1 MASVTLAI
9 DEEVKER
16 LSKFLYINL
25 SELAREEVVKKEE
38 MLRKVKEFE
47 EIISKSKLTEE
58 DAKRLA
64 DKINKSLAKRYSELS
79 KRKS

>member
-58 DAKRLA
+58 DALRLGRKVSEA
-64 DKINKSLAKRYSELS
+64 LAKRYKLS
-79 KRKS
+79 KKAK